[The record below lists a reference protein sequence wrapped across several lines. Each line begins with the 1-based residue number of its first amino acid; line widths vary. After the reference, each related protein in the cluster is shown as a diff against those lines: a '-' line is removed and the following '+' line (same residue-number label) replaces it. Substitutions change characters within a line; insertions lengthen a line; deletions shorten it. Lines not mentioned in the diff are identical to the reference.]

1 MDFYREKRTAF
12 LMIDDLVNKGTPIE
26 VIYFK
31 ISTNFG
37 FTHKFVDTRV
47 EELRLL
53 TVMTDVKEQESKKK
67 K

>member
-26 VIYFK
+26 IIYFK

-37 FTHKFVDTRV
+37 FTHKFVDIRI

-53 TVMTDVKEQESKKK
+53 TVMSEVKTNEDKKK